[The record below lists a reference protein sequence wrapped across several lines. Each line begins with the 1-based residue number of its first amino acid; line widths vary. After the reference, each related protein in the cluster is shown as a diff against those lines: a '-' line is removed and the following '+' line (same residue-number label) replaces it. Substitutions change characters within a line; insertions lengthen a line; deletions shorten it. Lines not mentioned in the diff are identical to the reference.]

1 MARSVFYSFCY
12 SDDINRTMV
21 VRNRWV
27 THGGQVV
34 SGIIDKAEFEK
45 LKRTGD
51 KAVYSWID
59 NQLEGTSVTVVLLG
73 TNTLKRPF
81 VQYEICESIK
91 RGNAVI
97 GVHVNN
103 IKDMQTRQISL
114 KCNVHTAIGQ
124 YNDNSPAYFDKHN
137 DGIYD
142 YMSDNG
148 HENLGQ
154 WVESAAKKKGK

>member
-12 SDDINRTMV
+12 GDDINRTMV

-27 THGGQVV
+27 TQGNQTI

-51 KAVYSWID
+51 KAVYNWID
-59 NQLEGTSVTVVLLG
+59 KQLEGTSVTVVLLG
-73 TNTLKRPF
+73 TNTLTRPF

-97 GVHVNN
+97 GVHIHN
-103 IKDMQTRQISL
+103 IKDMLTGRTSTQ
-114 KCNVHTAIGQ
+114 CNVHSIIGQ
-124 YNDNSPAYFDKHN
+124 YRDNSPAYFDKHS

-142 YMSDNG
+142 YSLDCG
-148 HENLGQ
+148 YDNLGL
-154 WVESAAKKKGK
+154 WVEKAAKKKGK

>member
-1 MARSVFYSFCY
+1 M
-12 SDDINRTMV
+12 I

-27 THGGQVV
+27 TQGNQSV

-51 KAVYSWID
+51 KAVYNWID
-59 NQLEGTSVTVVLLG
+59 KQLEGTSVTVVLLG
-73 TNTLKRPF
+73 ANTLTKPF

-97 GVHVNN
+97 GVHVHN
-103 IKDMQTRQISL
+103 IKDMLTGCTSS
-114 KCNVHTAIGQ
+114 KCNTHSVIGR
-124 YNDNSPAYFDKHN
+124 YSDNTSAYFDVVS

-142 YMSDNG
+142 YIIENG
-148 HENLGQ
+148 YENLGE
-154 WVESAAKKKGK
+154 WVESAAKIKGK